1 MNKNLVNLL
10 QVNQYEN
17 LDSVFKWFGSIENKS
32 QGKFTQLDI
41 AEIYPS
47 ISEEMLDNAILFAQQ
62 YNDIAEKDGKKKKK
76 KKKIKQKI
84 VGNPYHTMIRILKEE
99 NI

>member
-76 KKKIKQKI
+76 KKTLQEILIKQ
-84 VGNPYHTMIRILKEE
+84 
-99 NI
+99 

>member
-32 QGKFTQLDI
+32 QGKFT
-41 AEIYPS
+41 
-47 ISEEMLDNAILFAQQ
+47 
-62 YNDIAEKDGKKKKK
+62 
-76 KKKIKQKI
+76 
-84 VGNPYHTMIRILKEE
+84 
-99 NI
+99 